1 MSELNESQFWRKCSQ
16 CKKNIAILSRYYE
29 CSVSTC
35 TNPRTGFVFCSV
47 PCWEAHVPGARHRDA
62 GAVEKKSPGSPW
74 VPPGSGEVSTPVR
87 RIIPSASTSS
97 QTTSSSQFKSDE
109 VLVVVSKMKEYIKLR
124 ADMNTSDGAKDILSD
139 HIRALCDE
147 AIEKARQEGRKTVLD
162 RDFPK
167 IK

>member
-1 MSELNESQFWRKCSQ
+1 MSELNESQIWRKCSQ

-35 TNPRTGFVFCSV
+35 TNLRTGFVFCSV

-74 VPPGSGEVSTPVR
+74 VPPGNSEVAASAPAR
-87 RIIPSASTSS
+87 RIIPSTQVNANSPSS
-97 QTTSSSQFKSDE
+97 FKSDE
-109 VLVVVSKMKEYIKLR
+109 VLVVVSKMKDYIKLR